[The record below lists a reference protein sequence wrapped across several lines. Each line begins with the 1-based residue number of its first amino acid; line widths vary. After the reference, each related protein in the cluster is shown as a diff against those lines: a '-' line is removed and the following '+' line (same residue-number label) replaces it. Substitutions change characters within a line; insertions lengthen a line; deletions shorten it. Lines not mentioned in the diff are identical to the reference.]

1 MRDPS
6 YILLGHR
13 GAPHLAPENTLE
25 SFHKAIAAGAAGF
38 EFDVRRSQ
46 DGALVVIHD
55 SRTRPVQG
63 ASARK
68 QRRLSVAR
76 TSSAELG
83 LPLLEDVL
91 RTFHRAW
98 LDIEIKVPG
107 IERQVLEM
115 AHRHLDPSRFVITSF
130 RAASVREVKRLS
142 PATPAG
148 WLFKRT
154 LLTLPRW
161 ISAPE
166 KFALPPLEYLCPH
179 HSVLTRHLVKLARPR
194 GLGLITW
201 TVNTPATF
209 RRVRERGADVV
220 ITNFPDRFAGRK

>member
-1 MRDPS
+1 MRAPG

-13 GAPHLAPENTLE
+13 GSPRQAPENTIE
-25 SFHKAIAAGAAGF
+25 SFHKAMAAGAAGF
-38 EFDVRRSQ
+38 EFDVRRSR

-55 SRTRPVQG
+55 PRTLSI
-63 ASARK
+63 AARTPR
-68 QRRLSVAR
+68 RRLSVAR
-76 TSSAELG
+76 TSAAALG

-91 RTFHRAW
+91 RTFPTAW
-98 LDIEIKVPG
+98 LDIEMKVPG

-115 AHRHLDPSRFVITSF
+115 AHRYLDPARFVITSF
-130 RAASVREVKRLS
+130 RAGSVREIKRLS

-161 ISAPE
+161 ISSPE
-166 KFALPPLEYLCPH
+166 RFGLPPLDYLCPH
-179 HSVLTRHLVKLARPR
+179 HSVLTRHLVKLAQRH

-201 TVNTPATF
+201 TVNTPAAL
-209 RRVRERGADVV
+209 RRVGERGANVV
-220 ITNFPDRFAGRK
+220 ITNYPDRFARMK

>member
-1 MRDPS
+1 MHVPR

-13 GAPHLAPENTLE
+13 GSPHQAAENTIE
-25 SFHKAIAAGAAGF
+25 SFHKAMEAGAAGF
-38 EFDVRRSQ
+38 EFDVRRSR

-55 SRTRPVQG
+55 PRTPSVRITGRRPP
-63 ASARK
+63 
-68 QRRLSVAR
+68 RLSVAR
-76 TSSAELG
+76 SSSAALG

-91 RTFHRAW
+91 RTFRTAW

-107 IERQVLEM
+107 IERPVIEL
-115 AHRHLDPSRFVITSF
+115 AHRYLDPSRFVITSF
-130 RAASVREVKRLS
+130 RAGSVREIKRLS

-161 ISAPE
+161 IAAPE
-166 KFALPPLEYLCPH
+166 KFGLPPIEYLCPH
-179 HSVLTRHLVKLARPR
+179 HSVLTRHLVKLASQR

-201 TVNTPATF
+201 TVNTPAAL
-209 RRVRERGADVV
+209 RRVRERGANVV
-220 ITNFPDRFAGRK
+220 ITNFPDRFARLK

>member
-1 MRDPS
+1 
-6 YILLGHR
+6 LLGHR
-13 GAPHLAPENTLE
+13 GAPYLAPENTME
-25 SFHKAIAAGAAGF
+25 SFHKAIEAGAAGF
-38 EFDVRRSQ
+38 EFDVRRSR

-55 SRTRPVQG
+55 PRTRRP
-63 ASARK
+63 RWN
-68 QRRLSVAR
+68 VAR

-91 RTFHRAW
+91 RTFHTAW

-115 AHRHLDPSRFVITSF
+115 VHRHLEPSRFVITSF
-130 RAASVREVKRLS
+130 RAGTVREVKRLS
-142 PATPAG
+142 PETPAG

-194 GLGLITW
+194 GLRLITW
-201 TVNTPATF
+201 TVNTPAVF

-220 ITNFPDRFAGRK
+220 ITNFPDRFARLK